1 MHGQACRLGAVVVV
15 GGGQGGDECEKCGKG
30 KTILSLNHP
39 LGPPRLLTHDSAA
52 LIDELRKKRRAAT
65 MLRATSAE
73 KKQRAARF
81 SSAEGGTIPDPPVK
95 KMAHQDVAIKV
106 KGSQTALVDLCR
118 RRIAN
123 GEALT
128 PSQEEALTRAG
139 LSAETLRAEVE
150 RAPPSSSTSA
160 PAVYAESGVIAVLP
174 QPKAAREPKKGAPAA
189 APAAGRGSRAAGGL
203 AAPEE
208 VPPPAAPEADR
219 KAAGK
224 KRKQGD
230 GAVDAASAAGTAA
243 AAKKGKA
250 GAGPAT
256 GAKGAKGGAAP
267 KSTAAADEKMEEEEE
282 KDEEDEGMG
291 AAGGVAGANARDE
304 KAVRVRALKKKLRQ
318 IEALEER
325 GALSEAQQAKL
336 ARKEELLAELEGL
349 SG

>member
-1 MHGQACRLGAVVVV
+1 
-15 GGGQGGDECEKCGKG
+15 
-30 KTILSLNHP
+30 
-39 LGPPRLLTHDSAA
+39 
-52 LIDELRKKRRAAT
+52 

-150 RAPPSSSTSA
+150 RAPASSTSA
-160 PAVYAESGVIAVLP
+160 PAVYAESGAAAVPP
-174 QPKAAREPKKGAPAA
+174 QPKAAREPKKGAAAA

-208 VPPPAAPEADR
+208 VAPPAAPEADR

-230 GAVDAASAAGTAA
+230 GAVDAAAAPSAAGTAA

-250 GAGPAT
+250 GVGPAT

-267 KSTAAADEKMEEEEE
+267 KSAAAADEKMEEEE
-282 KDEEDEGMG
+282 EEDEGMG
-291 AAGGVAGANARDE
+291 AAGGVAVGPSRDE